1 MKRWTTYSLLRLLG
15 GGLQPPRP
23 RPRNPLHE
31 IGEAFSGVGLT
42 SVNYGRRA
50 VVSEFASSRPG
61 THRSAT
67 LLWAW
72 RARLH
77 LQSERS
83 HVWNDAQGR
92 FESSG

>member
-42 SVNYGRRA
+42 SVNYCTSGG
-50 VVSEFASSRPG
+50 VGICLVK
-61 THRSAT
+61 
-67 LLWAW
+67 
-72 RARLH
+72 ARNS
-77 LQSERS
+77 SERHPVMGLARS
-83 HVWNDAQGR
+83 LAPSIGKITCL
-92 FESSG
+92 E